1 VLRVGLTH
9 LKKSFSYLAAAHNV
23 LGPTYRKVG
32 PIEKYTHEC
41 QVEPIEKYTHECQVE
56 PIESLR
62 TSAKSSSYKSYELRY
77 YIRYV
82 FSIRNTVA
90 INISITMLF
99 PVLFM

>member
-56 PIESLR
+56 PIEKYTHECQVEPIESLR
-62 TSAKSSSYKSYELRY
+62 TSAKSNL
-77 YIRYV
+77 
-82 FSIRNTVA
+82 
-90 INISITMLF
+90 
-99 PVLFM
+99 

>member
-23 LGPTYRKVG
+23 LGPTYR
-32 PIEKYTHEC
+32 E
-41 QVEPIEKYTHECQVE
+41 VEPIEKYTHECQVE